1 MKKDSKKMQIN
12 AKNTVRTVENSSEMR
27 RQIAD
32 WHSWACEMAKFPIG
46 SGAATKLSH
55 TENGRHIT
63 RLLVR
68 MLAVMI
74 MRRTGLVPESI
85 FNPDCLDGIL
95 MRFNLNSAE
104 SGDYYNAILQNL
116 FFAAFGR
123 KPEERSFTDG
133 RNSSLEYGIN
143 TMFRDDSRKTFFR
156 INYNEFIEIFKEV
169 PCMIGGLF
177 ECQDYFEG
185 KAANIKAY
193 SDGFSRESARRAFV
207 PNVLFFQKCKDGH
220 EGIINIL
227 ERYFPLFEEKPVNP
241 SLIEEKL
248 KTAID
253 AIPQDYSPTEQ
264 DSKELFALVDLVLKT
279 EKAGTE
285 GQNHVRPAFIA
296 LKPEENVNP
305 SRPSDGRSIQ
315 AYNKAARLKAELS
328 VVHDKIRTARNS
340 WQSRHFRIRHSQLM
354 YSMQISN

>member
-1 MKKDSKKMQIN
+1 MKKDSKKIQIN
-12 AKNTVRTVENSSEMR
+12 AKNRVRTVENISQMR

-32 WHSWACEMAKFPIG
+32 WHSWACELAKFPTG
-46 SGAATKLSH
+46 SGAAAKLSQ

-63 RLLVR
+63 HLLVR

-74 MRRTGLVPESI
+74 MRRKGLVPESI
-85 FNPDCLDGIL
+85 FKQDCLDGIL
-95 MRFNLNSAE
+95 MRFNSDSVEN
-104 SGDYYNAILQNL
+104 GDYYNAILQNL

-156 INYNEFIEIFKEV
+156 INYNEFIKIFKNA
-169 PCMIGGLF
+169 PCIIGGLF
-177 ECQDYFEG
+177 ECQDYFEV

-207 PNVLFFQKCKDGH
+207 PDALFFQKDNDGH
-220 EGIINIL
+220 EGIMNIL
-227 ERYFPLFEEKPVNP
+227 ERYFPVFERKSVN
-241 SLIEEKL
+241 SDRIEEEL
-248 KTAID
+248 KAAID
-253 AIPQDYSPTEQ
+253 AIPQDYSPNEQ
-264 DSKELFALVDLVLKT
+264 DRKELFALVNLVLKT
-279 EKAGTE
+279 ENAGAE
-285 GQNHVRPAFIA
+285 GKNHVRNGIIA
-296 LKPEENVNP
+296 LKPEENISL
-305 SRPSDGRSIQ
+305 SRPYDGKSIQ

-328 VVHDKIRTARNS
+328 VLHDKIRTARNS

-354 YSMQISN
+354 YSISNE

>member
-1 MKKDSKKMQIN
+1 MKKDSKKIQIK
-12 AKNTVRTVENSSEMR
+12 AKNTVRTVENTSEMR
-27 RQIAD
+27 QHIAD
-32 WHSWACEMAKFPIG
+32 WHSWACEMAKFPTG
-46 SGAATKLSH
+46 SGAAAKLSH

-63 RLLVR
+63 HLLMR

-74 MRRTGLVPESI
+74 MRRAGLVPESI
-85 FNPDCLDGIL
+85 FTPDCLDGIL
-95 MRFNLNSAE
+95 MRFNPDSAE

-156 INYNEFIEIFKEV
+156 INYNEFIEIFKDV
-169 PCMIGGLF
+169 PCVIGGLF
-177 ECQDYFEG
+177 ECQDCFEG

-193 SDGFSRESARRAFV
+193 SDGFSRESSRRAFV

-227 ERYFPLFEEKPVNP
+227 ERHFSVFDGKSVN
-241 SLIEEKL
+241 SDRIEEKL

-253 AIPQDYSPTEQ
+253 AITQDCSPTEQ
-264 DSKELFALVDLVLKT
+264 DRKELFALVNLVLKT
-279 EKAGTE
+279 ENAGAE
-285 GQNHVRPAFIA
+285 GKNHVSNVIIA

-305 SRPSDGRSIQ
+305 SRPSDGKSIQ
-315 AYNKAARLKAELS
+315 AYNKTARLKAELS
-328 VVHDKIRTARNS
+328 VLHDKIRTARNA

-354 YSMQISN
+354 YSISSEQ